1 MNHTKTILRSKFCLR
16 TTLVV
21 PFVLQ
26 IATAVGL
33 VGYLSFRNGQ
43 RAVDDLANQ
52 LIEETGARIEQHV
65 LDYLRKPQT
74 IVQMTHAALQSGNL
88 DLNDLDGLRRYF
100 WQVVSQ
106 EKLDNYLYLGTEK
119 SEFIGVERMD
129 DHTVWF
135 KVRTLNSSPNRE
147 TYLLDDRGNPQKLLR
162 SRGYDPRSR
171 PWYQEGIK
179 IRQFGWSP
187 VFPSYSR
194 KNTSLEISPIRPVF
208 NADGQVLA
216 VVSMNLR
223 LVRITDF
230 LQDLYT
236 SHHGQSFIME
246 RSGDLIAS
254 SALAEPF
261 TIIGE
266 GGDREIERLP
276 ATNAQDPT
284 VSETARFLQQ
294 QFGSFAAIAD
304 DRQLKMTIGDALY
317 YIQVLP
323 IRDGRGIDWLTVVVV
338 PEQDFMAQIN
348 QNTRN
353 TILLCL
359 AALGTAI
366 ASSILTARWISRPIL
381 GISQASDQLAQ
392 GDLDQQVEPSLI
404 VEIDTLANSFNTM
417 AGQLKESFNALQQSE
432 ERFRSLVANIPG
444 AIYRCQC
451 NSDWKMKFISNTIT
465 EISGYQPSD
474 YIHNRVCRYASTIHP
489 EDRALVDTIVNQAV
503 TAKKP
508 YEVEYKIIH
517 KDGSIRWVAERGRGV
532 FDPQG
537 NLLYLDGAIF
547 DVSERKKV
555 ELALAEKDALMQLVL
570 DNIPQLIFWK
580 NSHFVFQGCN
590 RQWAKSVGL
599 NSPDDIVGKT
609 DKELYQDESNVDVY
623 LDKDRRVIETGN
635 PELYLEYKSNKDK
648 WFDTKK
654 LPIRNPE
661 HKIIGILGTIE
672 DITERKK
679 AEEALRIAEENYRSI
694 FENAVEGIFQ
704 SSPEGRFI
712 SVNPALA
719 RIYGY
724 DSPREMIE
732 SITNIS
738 EQLYVD
744 SEKRTEFKKLLETY
758 NIIKD
763 FEFRCYYKDGS
774 IIWTQI
780 NARAVKANSG
790 NILYYEGIVQ
800 DITERKRREDE
811 LRRQL
816 EELQIEIDQNKREK
830 EVAMLTESSYFQE
843 VQQEIAEV
851 DLDEFWS

>member
-1 MNHTKTILRSKFCLR
+1 MNHRKTILRSKFRLR

-52 LIEETGARIEQHV
+52 LIEQTGARIEQHV

-74 IVQMTHAALQSGNL
+74 ILQMVHAGLQSGNL

-129 DHTVWF
+129 DHTVRF

-147 TYLLDDRGNPQKLLR
+147 TYLLDDRGNPQKLLI
-162 SRGYDPRSR
+162 SRAYDPRSR

-179 IRQFGWSP
+179 IRQSGWSP
-187 VFPSYSR
+187 VFASYSR

-208 NADGQVLA
+208 NSDGQVLA

-254 SALAEPF
+254 SALVEPF

-266 GGDREIERLP
+266 GDDREIERLP

-304 DRQLKMTIGDALY
+304 DRQLKMTIGGALY

-366 ASSILTARWISRPIL
+366 AIAILTARWISRPIL
-381 GISQASDQLAQ
+381 RVSQASDQLAQ

-404 VEIDTLANSFNTM
+404 IEIDTLANSFNTM
-417 AGQLKESFNALQQSE
+417 TRQLKDSFTTLEQKNE
-432 ERFRSLVANIPG
+432 EL
-444 AIYRCQC
+444 
-451 NSDWKMKFISNTIT
+451 W
-465 EISGYQPSD
+465 
-474 YIHNRVCRYASTIHP
+474 
-489 EDRALVDTIVNQAV
+489 
-503 TAKKP
+503 
-508 YEVEYKIIH
+508 
-517 KDGSIRWVAERGRGV
+517 
-532 FDPQG
+532 
-537 NLLYLDGAIF
+537 
-547 DVSERKKV
+547 
-555 ELALAEKDALMQLVL
+555 
-570 DNIPQLIFWK
+570 
-580 NSHFVFQGCN
+580 
-590 RQWAKSVGL
+590 
-599 NSPDDIVGKT
+599 
-609 DKELYQDESNVDVY
+609 
-623 LDKDRRVIETGN
+623 
-635 PELYLEYKSNKDK
+635 
-648 WFDTKK
+648 
-654 LPIRNPE
+654 
-661 HKIIGILGTIE
+661 
-672 DITERKK
+672 
-679 AEEALRIAEENYRSI
+679 IAEENYRSI

-712 SVNPALA
+712 CVNSALV

-744 SEKRTEFKKLLETY
+744 PEKRTEFKKLLE
-758 NIIKD
+758 IQDIVKD
-763 FEFRCYYKDGS
+763 FEYRCYRKDGS

-780 NARAVKANSG
+780 DARVVKANSG
-790 NILYYEGIVQ
+790 NVLYYEGIVQ

-816 EELQIEIDQNKREK
+816 EELQIEIDHNKREK

>member
-1 MNHTKTILRSKFCLR
+1 MNNILRRKFRLR
-16 TTLVV
+16 TTLVL

-26 IATAVGL
+26 IVTAVGL

-43 RAVDDLANQ
+43 QAVDRLANQ

-129 DHTVWF
+129 DRTVWF

-223 LVRITDF
+223 LVHITDF
-230 LQDLYT
+230 LQDLYI
-236 SHHGQSFIME
+236 SPHGQSFIME

-254 SALAEPF
+254 SAPIEPF

-266 GGDREIERLP
+266 GDEREIERLP
-276 ATNAQDPT
+276 ATDAQDAT

-294 QFGSFAAIAD
+294 QFGSLAAIAD
-304 DRQLKMTIGDALY
+304 PRQLKMTIDGALY

-359 AALGTAI
+359 LALGIAI
-366 ASSILTARWISRPIL
+366 ASGIFTARLISRHIL
-381 GISQASDQLAQ
+381 RVSQASDQLAQ
-392 GDLDQQVEPSLI
+392 GDLEQQVAPSPI
-404 VEIDTLANSFNTM
+404 IEIDTLADSFNTM
-417 AGQLKESFNALQQSE
+417 AEQLKKSFNTLQQSE
-432 ERFRSLVANIPG
+432 KRFRGLVANIPG
-444 AIYRCQC
+444 AIYRCQWD
-451 NSDWKMKFISNTIT
+451 SDWTMQYISDAIET
-465 EISGYQPSD
+465 ISGYPASD
-474 YIHNRVCRYASTIHP
+474 FIQNQVRTYVSIIHP
-489 EDRALVDTIVNQAV
+489 DDRDLVEVIISKARMSH
-503 TAKKP
+503 KP
-508 YEVEYKIIH
+508 YIIDYRVLH
-517 KDGSIRWVAERGRGV
+517 RDGSIRWVYERGQAV
-532 FDPQG
+532 FDADKNP
-537 NLLYLDGAIF
+537 LYLDGAIF
-547 DVSERKKV
+547 DIT
-555 ELALAEKDALMQLVL
+555 D
-570 DNIPQLIFWK
+570 
-580 NSHFVFQGCN
+580 
-590 RQWAKSVGL
+590 RQ
-599 NSPDDIVGKT
+599 
-609 DKELYQDESNVDVY
+609 
-623 LDKDRRVIETGN
+623 R
-635 PELYLEYKSNKDK
+635 
-648 WFDTKK
+648 
-654 LPIRNPE
+654 
-661 HKIIGILGTIE
+661 
-672 DITERKK
+672 

-694 FENAVEGIFQ
+694 FDNAVEGIFQ
-704 SSPEGRFI
+704 SSPEGKFI
-712 SVNPALA
+712 TVNPALA

-724 DSPREMIE
+724 DSPQEMID

-744 SEKRTEFKKLLETY
+744 PEQRTKFKKLLATQDTL
-758 NIIKD
+758 KD
-763 FEFRCYYKDGS
+763 FEYRCYCKDGS
-774 IIWTQI
+774 IIWTEI
-780 NARAVKANSG
+780 DARVVKDNNG
-790 NILYYEGIVQ
+790 NVLCYEGIVQ
-800 DITERKRREDE
+800 DITERKRREDD

-816 EELQIEIDQNKREK
+816 KELKIEIDREKREK

-843 VQQEIAEV
+843 VQQEMAEV